1 MIRFQRLRER
11 YALHFIVLAIVL
23 FPVNALVQVTRPEPY
38 DRFEINWDSFGPAP
52 SAWAIGHDLEVVSPS
67 GITYAVGTAHIRL
80 SLESWNYLLIT
91 PPDGAPYL
99 VGGSGARIGRF
110 HYICGMAVAPNG
122 NLVVAEMG
130 NSRVQILSP
139 YGKPVH
145 SFGEMGGRPGQFLAP
160 CGLAVDHTG
169 SIFVADAF
177 GTRVQKFSQDGTFIG
192 MWGSAYQAP
201 FDFADVDD
209 EEDDRGSDRQIF
221 AGFPRVDVGPDEIVV
236 ERFGTERSQSGKSY
250 RRSVQTHSVDQMVPA
265 AAAPD
270 TVSLSALAVQPTL
283 DQEGFLASLEEP
295 FRSGIESSLDAL
307 LRTIFGEY
315 KLDRKFDSVFLIQ
328 AQSGGPPLIFGA
340 IHGQG
345 SGGFT
350 YSYAIFPGET
360 RRIWDRSGRHA
371 YIQPTTNTGVIV
383 YSRAFAP
390 FGEWCNSCMTLTVKN
405 FFEWD
410 GQKFTRIGWTLVPH
424 RWCSELPAGTCD
436 W

>member
-1 MIRFQRLRER
+1 M
-11 YALHFIVLAIVL
+11 HFIVLAIVL

-52 SAWAIGHDLEVVSPS
+52 SAWEIGHDLEVISPS
-67 GITYAVGTAHIRL
+67 GITYAVGTAHIRR
-80 SLESWNYLLIT
+80 SLESWNYLLVT

-130 NSRVQILSP
+130 NSRVQVLSP
-139 YGKPVH
+139 YGVPVH

-160 CGLAVDHTG
+160 CGLAVDHDG

-177 GTRVQKFSQDGTFIG
+177 GTRIQKFSQDGTFIG

-201 FDFADVDD
+201 FDYADVDD
-209 EEDDRGSDRQIF
+209 EEDDRGTDRQIF

-295 FRSGIESSLDAL
+295 YRSAVGSSLDAL

-360 RRIWDRSGRHA
+360 RRIWVRSGRHA

-436 W
+436 R

>member
-67 GITYAVGTAHIRL
+67 GIMYAVGIEHVQR

-110 HYICGMAVAPNG
+110 HYICGMAVAPDG

-145 SFGEMGGRPGQFLAP
+145 SFGEMGERPGQFLAP

-209 EEDDRGSDRQIF
+209 EEDDRGTDRQIF

-283 DQEGFLASLEEP
+283 DHVSFLASLEEP
-295 FRSGIESSLDAL
+295 YRSAVGSSLDAI

-360 RRIWDRSGRHA
+360 RRVWERIGRHA
-371 YIQPTTNTGVIV
+371 YIQPTTSTGVIV
-383 YSRAFAP
+383 YSRAFSP
-390 FGEWCNSCMTLTVKN
+390 FGELCNSCMTLTVKN

-410 GQKFTRIGWTLVPH
+410 GQKFTRIGWSLVPD

-436 W
+436 R

>member
-1 MIRFQRLRER
+1 
-11 YALHFIVLAIVL
+11 
-23 FPVNALVQVTRPEPY
+23 
-38 DRFEINWDSFGPAP
+38 
-52 SAWAIGHDLEVVSPS
+52 
-67 GITYAVGTAHIRL
+67 
-80 SLESWNYLLIT
+80 
-91 PPDGAPYL
+91 
-99 VGGSGARIGRF
+99 
-110 HYICGMAVAPNG
+110 MAVAPDG

-145 SFGEMGGRPGQFLAP
+145 SFGEMGERPGQFLAP

-209 EEDDRGSDRQIF
+209 EEDDRGTDRQIF

-436 W
+436 R

>member
-1 MIRFQRLRER
+1 
-11 YALHFIVLAIVL
+11 
-23 FPVNALVQVTRPEPY
+23 
-38 DRFEINWDSFGPAP
+38 
-52 SAWAIGHDLEVVSPS
+52 
-67 GITYAVGTAHIRL
+67 
-80 SLESWNYLLIT
+80 
-91 PPDGAPYL
+91 
-99 VGGSGARIGRF
+99 
-110 HYICGMAVAPNG
+110 MAVAPNG

-130 NSRVQILSP
+130 NSRVQVLSP
-139 YGKPVH
+139 YGVPVH

-160 CGLAVDHTG
+160 CGLAVDHDG

-177 GTRVQKFSQDGTFIG
+177 GTRIQKFSQDGTFIG

-236 ERFGTERSQSGKSY
+236 ERFGTESSERGQSYG
-250 RRSVQTHSVDQMVPA
+250 RSVQTHAVDQMVPA
-265 AAAPD
+265 AGAPD
-270 TVSLSALAVQPTL
+270 TYSLAALAVQPTL
-283 DQEGFLASLEEP
+283 DHVSFLASLEEP
-295 FRSGIESSLDAL
+295 YRSAVGSSLDAI

-360 RRIWDRSGRHA
+360 RRIWVRSGRHA

-410 GQKFTRIGWTLVPH
+410 GQKFTRIGWSLVPD

-436 W
+436 R

>member
-52 SAWAIGHDLEVVSPS
+52 SAWAIGHDVEVVSPS
-67 GITYAVGTAHIRL
+67 GITYAVGIKHVQR
-80 SLESWNYLLIT
+80 SLESWNYLLVT
-91 PPDGAPYL
+91 PPDQAPYL

-130 NSRVQILSP
+130 NSRVQVLSP
-139 YGKPVH
+139 YGVPVH

-160 CGLAVDHTG
+160 CGLAVDHDG

-177 GTRVQKFSQDGTFIG
+177 GTRIQKFSQDGTFIG

-201 FDFADVDD
+201 FDYADVDD
-209 EEDDRGSDRQIF
+209 EEDDRGTDRQIF

-295 FRSGIESSLDAL
+295 YRSGIESSLDAL

-328 AQSGGPPLIFGA
+328 AQSGGPP
-340 IHGQG
+340 
-345 SGGFT
+345 
-350 YSYAIFPGET
+350 
-360 RRIWDRSGRHA
+360 
-371 YIQPTTNTGVIV
+371 
-383 YSRAFAP
+383 
-390 FGEWCNSCMTLTVKN
+390 
-405 FFEWD
+405 
-410 GQKFTRIGWTLVPH
+410 
-424 RWCSELPAGTCD
+424 
-436 W
+436 

>member
-1 MIRFQRLRER
+1 MIRFQRLRKR
-11 YALHFIVLAIVL
+11 YALPCIVLAIVL

-38 DRFEINWDSFGPAP
+38 DRFEIDWDSFGPVP
-52 SAWAIGHDLEVVSPS
+52 SAWAIGHDVEVVSPS
-67 GITYAVGTAHIRL
+67 GITYAVGIKHVQR
-80 SLESWNYLLIT
+80 SLESWNYLLVT
-91 PPDGAPYL
+91 PPDQAPYL

-130 NSRVQILSP
+130 NSRVQVLSP
-139 YGKPVH
+139 YGVPVH

-160 CGLAVDHTG
+160 CGLAVDHDG

-177 GTRVQKFSQDGTFIG
+177 GTRIQKFSQDGTFIG

-209 EEDDRGSDRQIF
+209 EEDDRGTDRQIF

-270 TVSLSALAVQPTL
+270 TVSLSALAVQRTL

-295 FRSGIESSLDAL
+295 YRSAVGSSLDAL

-360 RRIWDRSGRHA
+360 RRVWDRSGRHA

-390 FGEWCNSCMTLTVKN
+390 FGEWCNSCMTLIVEN

-410 GQKFTRIGWTLVPH
+410 GHKFTRIGWSLVPH

>member
-52 SAWAIGHDLEVVSPS
+52 SAWEIGHDLEVVSPS
-67 GITYAVGTAHIRL
+67 GITYAVGTAHIRR

-110 HYICGMAVAPNG
+110 HYICGMAVAPDG

-145 SFGEMGGRPGQFLAP
+145 SFGEMGERPGQFLAP

-209 EEDDRGSDRQIF
+209 EEDDRGTDRQIF

-270 TVSLSALAVQPTL
+270 TVSLSALAVQRTL

-295 FRSGIESSLDAL
+295 YRSAVGSSLDAL

-390 FGEWCNSCMTLTVKN
+390 FGEWCNSCMTLIVEN

-410 GQKFTRIGWTLVPH
+410 GYKFTRIGWSLIPH
-424 RWCSELPAGTCD
+424 KWCSELPAGTCGP
-436 W
+436 